1 MSTNDHFFPAPFA
14 ARMRDMLGEDYDAF
28 VAAYD
33 RPIAPAL
40 RINPDKVAATQEAN
54 LLPCLGEPVP
64 WADHGYYFNST
75 ASLRPGKHAYHE
87 AGLYYIQE
95 ASAMIPAALCPPE
108 SGDRVLDLC
117 AAPGGKSTQLAAAMG
132 GQGLLVAN
140 EIHAGRAAILSQNM
154 ERMGLSHVVVTNA
167 SPVELAGHFPGYFD
181 KIVVD
186 APCSG
191 EGMFRKEAQALTM
204 WSQENVDLCAARQD
218 EILAEAAKMLAPG
231 GYLTYSTCTFAPE
244 ENEGS
249 LVRFLTAHPEF
260 DTVDS
265 VNPRIVEALSIGL
278 LDHGNP
284 AWVPDGDKFSEA
296 VRRSIRLFPHHT
308 SGEGHFA
315 VLLRKSPEA
324 ASGTPFGRSR
334 DGKNKK
340 GGKGKPYATTPST
353 TQAITQAVTRAW
365 GLFEAFAKSNLT
377 RLPAGTPCL
386 FGDRLYL
393 LPPDHAVSTEGLHIL
408 RAGLCLGTVKSNRLE
423 PDHALALALN
433 ASDAIRTYPL
443 DTTTGQEALYL
454 HGDVL
459 PCDADLSGWCLVLV
473 DGHPLGWGKAGG
485 GMLKNHYPKGLRRPL

>member
-1 MSTNDHFFPAPFA
+1 MSTNDTFFPAPFA
-14 ARMRDMLGEDYDAF
+14 ARMRQMLGEDYDAF
-28 VAAYD
+28 VAAYE

-40 RINPDKVAATQEAN
+40 RVNPDKVAAVDEAD
-54 LLPCLGEPVP
+54 LLPCFGEPVP
-64 WADHGYYFNST
+64 WAAHGYYFKNT
-75 ASLRPGKHAYHE
+75 ETLRPGKHPYHE

-95 ASAMIPAALCPPE
+95 ASAMIPAALCPPKPGE
-108 SGDRVLDLC
+108 RVLDLC

-140 EIHAGRAAILSQNM
+140 EINPSRAAILSQNI

-167 SPVELAGHFPGYFD
+167 SPAELAGHFPGYFD

-191 EGMFRKEAQALTM
+191 EGMFRKEEQALTM

-218 EILAEAAKMLAPG
+218 EILHEAAKMLAPG

-265 VNPRIVEALSIGL
+265 ENPRIVDALSRGL

-284 AWVPDGDKFSEA
+284 DWVPNGDKYAEA

-315 VLLRKSPEA
+315 VLLRKSPDAETEKPWDK
-324 ASGTPFGRSR
+324 SF
-334 DGKNKK
+334 DGKVKK
-340 GGKGKPYATTPST
+340 GNHGKGKADATM
-353 TQAITQAVTRAW
+353 QAWR
-365 GLFEAFAKSNLT
+365 LFEDFAKSNLT
-377 RLPAGTPCL
+377 RCPTGVPCL

-393 LPPDHAVSTEGLHIL
+393 LPSDHAIPTEGLRIL
-408 RAGLCLGTVKSNRLE
+408 RAGLCLGTVKGNRLE
-423 PDHALALALN
+423 PDHALALAL
-433 ASDAIRTYPL
+433 SPDDAIRTFPL
-443 DTTTGQEALYL
+443 DTALGQESLYL

-459 PCDADLSGWCLVLV
+459 PNDTSLSGWCLVLI
-473 DGHPLGWGKAGG
+473 DGHPIGWGKAGG